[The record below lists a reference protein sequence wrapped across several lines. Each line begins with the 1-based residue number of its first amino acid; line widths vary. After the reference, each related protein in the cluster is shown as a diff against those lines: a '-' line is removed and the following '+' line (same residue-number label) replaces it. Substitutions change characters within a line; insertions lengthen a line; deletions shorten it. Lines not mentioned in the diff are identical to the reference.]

1 MDSIM
6 VLVMKI
12 NIQFFEVSSLI
23 EQKSEKRLKID
34 TKSKC
39 VEKRGAL
46 NMKEMKTLRKRKK
59 IAAFDEPRSCSV
71 RD

>member
-1 MDSIM
+1 M

-23 EQKSEKRLKID
+23 EQKTEKRLKID

-39 VEKRGAL
+39 VEKKEAL
-46 NMKEMKTLRKRKK
+46 
-59 IAAFDEPRSCSV
+59 
-71 RD
+71 

>member
-1 MDSIM
+1 M

-23 EQKSEKRLKID
+23 EQKP
-34 TKSKC
+34 
-39 VEKRGAL
+39 
-46 NMKEMKTLRKRKK
+46 LRKRKK

>member
-39 VEKRGAL
+39 VEKEAL
-46 NMKEMKTLRKRKK
+46 
-59 IAAFDEPRSCSV
+59 
-71 RD
+71 